1 MSQAQQNSNSILD
14 AEIYNSL
21 SLTRNLFSKGM
32 TVIAFSFTAL
42 ALLPLFAILYKI
54 LSEGLTHLSW
64 EVLVS
69 LPAPVGVEDQPN
81 GFANA
86 ILGTALMVG
95 IATLLSVPIG
105 VMTGIFLSEFGRENK
120 GLANSIRFIT
130 VILSSVP
137 SIVVGVFAYALI
149 VVTTKAFSSLAGG
162 FALGIIMLPV
172 IALTTEQALKL
183 VPSSY
188 RLASA
193 GLGGGRFQTMFRV
206 IIPSALPT
214 ITTGVLLAAS
224 RAAGETAPLI
234 VTALSSQFWPP
245 LVDKLGEIMQSPIG
259 SETISRLKEIPET
272 LLTPTPSMSVLIYGY
287 ASSPYKEQNELAW
300 TAASVLLGMVLI
312 TSLVS
317 RVVTRK
323 RLQDR

>member
-32 TVIAFSFTAL
+32 TVIAFALTAL

-64 EVLVS
+64 KVLVS

-137 SIVVGVFAYALI
+137 SIVIGVFSYALI

-162 FALGIIMLPV
+162 FALGVIMLPV

>member
-1 MSQAQQNSNSILD
+1 MIQAKETKTILD
-14 AEIYNSL
+14 AEIYDSL
-21 SLTRNLFSKGM
+21 SLGRNFFSRGM
-32 TVIAFSFTAL
+32 TVISFAFTAL

-54 LSEGLTHLSW
+54 LGEGLTHLSW

-69 LPAPVGVEDQPN
+69 LPAPVGVENQPN

-86 ILGTALMVG
+86 ILGTFLMVG
-95 IATLLSVPIG
+95 IATLFSVPIG

-120 GLANSIRFIT
+120 AIANTIRFIT

-137 SIVVGVFAYALI
+137 SIVVGVFTYALI
-149 VVTTKAFSSLAGG
+149 VVTTKVFSGLAGG
-162 FALGIIMLPV
+162 IALGIIMLPV
-172 IALTTEQALKL
+172 VALTTEQALKL
-183 VPSSY
+183 VPTSY
-188 RLASA
+188 RLASG
-193 GLGGGRFQTMFRV
+193 GLGAGRFQTIFKI
-206 IIPSALPT
+206 IIPAALPT

-245 LVDKLGEIMQSPIG
+245 LVEKLGEIVQSPIG
-259 SETISRLKEIPET
+259 AETISKLQEIPGT
-272 LLTPTPSMSVLIYGY
+272 LLTPTPSMSVLIYSY

-312 TSLVS
+312 ASVAS
-317 RVVTRK
+317 RAVTRK
-323 RLQDR
+323 RLQNR

>member
-1 MSQAQQNSNSILD
+1 MNQAQKTPTILD
-14 AEIYNSL
+14 AEIYNPL
-21 SLTRNLFSKGM
+21 SLGRNFFSRGM
-32 TVIAFSFTAL
+32 TVIAFALTAL

-54 LSEGLTHLSW
+54 LGEGLTHLSW
-64 EVLVS
+64 DVLVS

-95 IATLLSVPIG
+95 IATLFSVPIG

-120 GLANSIRFIT
+120 GMANAIRFIT

-137 SIVVGVFAYALI
+137 SIVVGVFTYALI
-149 VVTTKAFSSLAGG
+149 VVTTKVFSGLAGG
-162 FALGIIMLPV
+162 IALGIIMLPV
-172 IALTTEQALKL
+172 VALTTEQALKL
-183 VPSSY
+183 VPTSY
-188 RLASA
+188 RLASG
-193 GLGGGRFQTMFRV
+193 GLGAGRFQTIFRI

-245 LVDKLGEIMQSPIG
+245 LIEKLGEITQSPLG
-259 SETISRLKEIPET
+259 AETLSKIQEIPGT
-272 LLTPTPSMSVLIYGY
+272 ILTPTPSMSVLIYSY

-312 TSLVS
+312 ASVAS
-317 RVVTRK
+317 RAVTRK
-323 RLQDR
+323 RLQNR

>member
-1 MSQAQQNSNSILD
+1 MTQAQNSNSILD

-21 SLTRNLFSKGM
+21 SLSRNFFSTGM

-54 LSEGLTHLSW
+54 LGEGLTHLSW

-95 IATLLSVPIG
+95 IATLISVPIG

-120 GLANSIRFIT
+120 AVANTIRFIT

-149 VVTTKAFSSLAGG
+149 VVTTKAFSGFAGG
-162 FALGIIMLPV
+162 VALGIIMLPV
-172 IALTTEQALKL
+172 VALTTEQALKL
-183 VPSSY
+183 VPASY

-193 GLGGGRFQTMFRV
+193 GLGGGRFQTIFRI

-214 ITTGVLLAAS
+214 ITTGILLAAS

-245 LVDKLGEIMQSPIG
+245 LVEKLGEIVQSPVG
-259 SETISRLKEIPET
+259 AETITKIQEIPQT
-272 LLTPTPSMSVLIYGY
+272 LLTPTPSMSVLIYNY

-300 TAASVLLGMVLI
+300 TAASVLLGMVLV
-312 TSLVS
+312 TSLAS
-317 RVVTRK
+317 RAVTRK

>member
-1 MSQAQQNSNSILD
+1 MNQAQKTPTILD
-14 AEIYNSL
+14 AEIYNPL
-21 SLTRNLFSKGM
+21 SLGRNFFSRGM
-32 TVIAFSFTAL
+32 TVIAFALTAL

-54 LSEGLTHLSW
+54 LGEGLTHLSW
-64 EVLVS
+64 DVLVS

-95 IATLLSVPIG
+95 IATLFSVPIG

-120 GLANSIRFIT
+120 GMANAIRFIT

-149 VVTTKAFSSLAGG
+149 VVTTKVFSGLAGG
-162 FALGIIMLPV
+162 IALGIIMLPV
-172 IALTTEQALKL
+172 VALTTEQALKL
-183 VPSSY
+183 VPTSY
-188 RLASA
+188 RLASG
-193 GLGGGRFQTMFRV
+193 GLGAGRFQTIFRI

-245 LVDKLGEIMQSPIG
+245 LIEKLGEITQSPLG
-259 SETISRLKEIPET
+259 AETLSKIQEIPGT
-272 LLTPTPSMSVLIYGY
+272 ILTPTPSMSVLIYSY

-312 TSLVS
+312 ASVAS
-317 RVVTRK
+317 RAVTRK
-323 RLQDR
+323 RLQNR

>member
-1 MSQAQQNSNSILD
+1 MSQAQKTPTILD
-14 AEIYNSL
+14 AEIYNPL
-21 SLTRNLFSKGM
+21 SLGRNFFSRGM
-32 TVIAFSFTAL
+32 TVIAFGLTAL

-54 LSEGLTHLSW
+54 IGEGLTHLSW

-95 IATLLSVPIG
+95 IATLFSVPIG

-120 GLANSIRFIT
+120 GIANAIRFIT

-149 VVTTKAFSSLAGG
+149 VVTTKVFSGLAGG
-162 FALGIIMLPV
+162 IALGIIMLPV
-172 IALTTEQALKL
+172 VALTTEQALKL
-183 VPSSY
+183 VPTSY
-188 RLASA
+188 RLASG
-193 GLGGGRFQTMFRV
+193 GLGAGRFQTIFRI

-245 LVDKLGEIMQSPIG
+245 LIEKLGEITQSPLG
-259 SETISRLKEIPET
+259 AETISKIQEIPAT
-272 LLTPTPSMSVLIYGY
+272 ILTPTPSMSVLIYSY

-312 TSLVS
+312 ASVAS
-317 RVVTRK
+317 RAVTRK
-323 RLQDR
+323 RLQNR

>member
-1 MSQAQQNSNSILD
+1 MTHTQTSDNILD
-14 AEIYNSL
+14 AEIYKPLSL
-21 SLTRNLFSKGM
+21 SRNFFSRGM
-32 TVIAFSFTAL
+32 TVVAFALTAL

-54 LSEGLTHLSW
+54 LGEGLVHLSW

-95 IATLLSVPIG
+95 IGTLISVPIG
-105 VMTGIFLSEFGRENK
+105 IMTGIFLSEFARENK
-120 GLANSIRFIT
+120 AISSAIRFIT

-137 SIVVGVFAYALI
+137 SIVVGVFSYSLI
-149 VVTTKAFSSLAGG
+149 VITTKAFSGVAGG

-172 IALTTEQALKL
+172 VALTTEQALKL
-183 VPSSY
+183 VPTSY

-193 GLGGGRFQTMFRV
+193 GLGGGRFQTMFRIV
-206 IIPSALPT
+206 IPSALPT
-214 ITTGVLLAAS
+214 ITTGILLAAS

-245 LVDKLGEIMQSPIG
+245 FVEKLGEIAQSPLG
-259 SETISRLKEIPET
+259 AETISKLQQIPET
-272 LLTPTPSMSVLIYGY
+272 LLTPTPSMSVLIYSY

-300 TAASVLLGMVLI
+300 TAASVLLGMVLL
-312 TSLVS
+312 TSIIS
-317 RVVTRK
+317 RTVTRK

>member
-1 MSQAQQNSNSILD
+1 MNQAQKTPTILD
-14 AEIYNSL
+14 AEIYNPL
-21 SLTRNLFSKGM
+21 SLGRNFFSRGM
-32 TVIAFSFTAL
+32 TVIAFALTAL

-54 LSEGLTHLSW
+54 LGEGLTHLSW
-64 EVLVS
+64 KVLVS

-95 IATLLSVPIG
+95 IATLFSVPIG

-120 GLANSIRFIT
+120 GMANAIRFIT

-149 VVTTKAFSSLAGG
+149 VVTTKVFSGLAGG
-162 FALGIIMLPV
+162 IALGIIMLPV
-172 IALTTEQALKL
+172 VALTTEQALKL
-183 VPSSY
+183 VPTSY
-188 RLASA
+188 RLASG
-193 GLGGGRFQTMFRV
+193 GLGAGRFQTIFRI

-245 LVDKLGEIMQSPIG
+245 LIEKLGEITQSPLG
-259 SETISRLKEIPET
+259 AETLSKIQEIPGT
-272 LLTPTPSMSVLIYGY
+272 ILTPTPSMSVLIYSY

-312 TSLVS
+312 ASVAS
-317 RVVTRK
+317 RAVTRK
-323 RLQDR
+323 RLQNR

>member
-1 MSQAQQNSNSILD
+1 MSQAQNSHSIFD
-14 AEIYNSL
+14 AEIYKPL
-21 SLTRNLFSKGM
+21 SFTRSFFSQGM
-32 TVIAFSFTAL
+32 TVIAFAFTAL
-42 ALLPLFAILYKI
+42 ALLPLFAILYQI
-54 LSEGLTHLSW
+54 LGEGLTHLSW

-95 IATLLSVPIG
+95 IATLFSVPIG

-137 SIVVGVFAYALI
+137 SIVVGVFSYALI
-149 VVTTKAFSSLAGG
+149 VVTTKVFSSLAGG

-172 IALTTEQALKL
+172 VALTTEQALKL
-183 VPSSY
+183 VPTSY

-245 LVDKLGEIMQSPIG
+245 LVDKLGEIMQSPVG

-312 TSLVS
+312 TSVIS
-317 RVVTRK
+317 RTVTRK

>member
-1 MSQAQQNSNSILD
+1 MNQAQKTPTILD
-14 AEIYNSL
+14 AEIYNPL
-21 SLTRNLFSKGM
+21 SLGRNFFSRGM
-32 TVIAFSFTAL
+32 TVIAFALTAL

-54 LSEGLTHLSW
+54 MGEGLTHLSW
-64 EVLVS
+64 DVLVS

-95 IATLLSVPIG
+95 IATLFSVPIG

-120 GLANSIRFIT
+120 GMANAIRFIT

-149 VVTTKAFSSLAGG
+149 VVTTKVFSGLAGG
-162 FALGIIMLPV
+162 IALGIIMLPV
-172 IALTTEQALKL
+172 VALTTEQALKL
-183 VPSSY
+183 VPTSY
-188 RLASA
+188 RLASG
-193 GLGGGRFQTMFRV
+193 GLGAGRFQTIFRI

-245 LVDKLGEIMQSPIG
+245 LIEKLGEITQSPLG
-259 SETISRLKEIPET
+259 AETLSKIQEIPGT
-272 LLTPTPSMSVLIYGY
+272 ILTPTPSMSVLIYSY

-312 TSLVS
+312 ASVAS
-317 RVVTRK
+317 RAVTRK
-323 RLQDR
+323 RLQNR

>member
-1 MSQAQQNSNSILD
+1 MTQAQNSNSILD

-21 SLTRNLFSKGM
+21 SLSRNLFSKAM

-42 ALLPLFAILYKI
+42 ALVPLLAILYKI
-54 LSEGLTHLSW
+54 LGEGLTHLSW
-64 EVLVS
+64 EVIVS
-69 LPAPVGVEDQPN
+69 LPAPVGMEDQPN

-95 IATLLSVPIG
+95 IATSISLPIG

-120 GLANSIRFIT
+120 ALANAIRFIT

-137 SIVVGVFAYALI
+137 SIVVGVFSYALI
-149 VVTTKAFSSLAGG
+149 VVTTKAFSALAGG

-172 IALTTEQALKL
+172 VALTTEQALKL
-183 VPSSY
+183 VPTSY

-214 ITTGVLLAAS
+214 MTTGILLAAS

-245 LVDKLGEIMQSPIG
+245 LVDKLGEIMQSPLG

-312 TSLVS
+312 TSVVS
-317 RVVTRK
+317 RTVTRK
-323 RLQDR
+323 RLQNR

>member
-1 MSQAQQNSNSILD
+1 MTQTQKSHNILD
-14 AEIYNSL
+14 VEINNSL
-21 SLTRNLFSKGM
+21 SLSRNLFSRGM
-32 TVIAFSFTAL
+32 TVIAFSLTGL

-54 LSEGLTHLSW
+54 LGEGLTHLSW

-95 IATLLSVPIG
+95 IATLFSVPIG
-105 VMTGIFLSEFGRENK
+105 VMTGIFLSEFGRDNK
-120 GLANSIRFIT
+120 AIANTIRFIT

-149 VVTTKAFSSLAGG
+149 VVTTKSFSGLAGG

-172 IALTTEQALKL
+172 VALTTEQALKL
-183 VPSSY
+183 VPASY

-193 GLGGGRFQTMFRV
+193 GLGGGRFQTMFRI

-214 ITTGVLLAAS
+214 ITTGILLAAS
-224 RAAGETAPLI
+224 RAAG
-234 VTALSSQFWPP
+234 
-245 LVDKLGEIMQSPIG
+245 
-259 SETISRLKEIPET
+259 
-272 LLTPTPSMSVLIYGY
+272 
-287 ASSPYKEQNELAW
+287 
-300 TAASVLLGMVLI
+300 
-312 TSLVS
+312 
-317 RVVTRK
+317 
-323 RLQDR
+323 

>member
-21 SLTRNLFSKGM
+21 SLSRNLFSKGM

-69 LPAPVGVEDQPN
+69 LPAPVGMEDQPN

-95 IATLLSVPIG
+95 IATSLSVPIG

-137 SIVVGVFAYALI
+137 SIVVGVFSYALI

-214 ITTGVLLAAS
+214 ITTGILLAAS

-245 LVDKLGEIMQSPIG
+245 LVDKLGEIMQSPVG

-287 ASSPYKEQNELAW
+287 AGSPYKEQNELAW

-312 TSLVS
+312 TSLIS
-317 RVVTRK
+317 RTVTRK

>member
-1 MSQAQQNSNSILD
+1 MNQAQKTPTILD
-14 AEIYNSL
+14 AEIYNPL
-21 SLTRNLFSKGM
+21 SLGRNFFSRGM
-32 TVIAFSFTAL
+32 TVIAFALTAL

-54 LSEGLTHLSW
+54 LGEGLTHLSW
-64 EVLVS
+64 DVLVS

-95 IATLLSVPIG
+95 IATLFSVPIG

-120 GLANSIRFIT
+120 GISNTIRFIT

-149 VVTTKAFSSLAGG
+149 VVTTKVFSGLAGG
-162 FALGIIMLPV
+162 IALGIIMLPV
-172 IALTTEQALKL
+172 VALTTEQALKL
-183 VPSSY
+183 VPTSY
-188 RLASA
+188 RLASG
-193 GLGGGRFQTMFRV
+193 GLGAGRFQTIFRI

-245 LVDKLGEIMQSPIG
+245 LIEKLGEITQSPLG
-259 SETISRLKEIPET
+259 AETLSKIQEIPGT
-272 LLTPTPSMSVLIYGY
+272 ILTPTPSMSVLIYSY

-312 TSLVS
+312 ASVVS
-317 RVVTRK
+317 RAVTRK
-323 RLQDR
+323 RLQNR

>member
-1 MSQAQQNSNSILD
+1 MTQVQNSKSILD

-21 SLTRNLFSKGM
+21 SLSRNLFSKGM

-42 ALLPLFAILYKI
+42 ALVPLFAILYKI
-54 LSEGLTHLSW
+54 LGEGLTHLSW

-95 IATLLSVPIG
+95 IATSISVPIG

-120 GLANSIRFIT
+120 VIANSIRFFT

-137 SIVVGVFAYALI
+137 SIVVGVFSYALI

-162 FALGIIMLPV
+162 FALGVIMLPV
-172 IALTTEQALKL
+172 VALTTEQALKL
-183 VPSSY
+183 VPNSY

-206 IIPSALPT
+206 ILPSALPT
-214 ITTGVLLAAS
+214 ITTGILLAAS

-245 LVDKLGEIMQSPIG
+245 LVDKLAEIMQSPIG

-272 LLTPTPSMSVLIYGY
+272 MLTPTPSMSVLIYGY

-312 TSLVS
+312 TSIIS
-317 RVVTRK
+317 RTVTRK

>member
-1 MSQAQQNSNSILD
+1 MSQAQNSNNILD

-21 SLTRNLFSKGM
+21 SLSRNLFSKGM
-32 TVIAFSFTAL
+32 TVIAFSFTGL

-54 LSEGLTHLSW
+54 LGEGLTHLSW

-69 LPAPVGVEDQPN
+69 LPAPVGMEDQPN

-86 ILGTALMVG
+86 IIGTALMVG
-95 IATLLSVPIG
+95 IATFLSVPIG

-137 SIVVGVFAYALI
+137 SIVVGVFSYALI
-149 VVTTKAFSSLAGG
+149 VITTKAFSALAGG

-172 IALTTEQALKL
+172 VALTTEQALKL
-183 VPSSY
+183 VPTSY

-214 ITTGVLLAAS
+214 ITTGILLAAS

-312 TSLVS
+312 TSVIS
-317 RVVTRK
+317 RTVTRK

>member
-1 MSQAQQNSNSILD
+1 MTQAKNTQTILD
-14 AEIYNSL
+14 AEIYNPLSL
-21 SLTRNLFSKGM
+21 SRNLLSRGM
-32 TVIAFSFTAL
+32 TVIAFALTAL

-54 LSEGLTHLSW
+54 LGEGLTHLSW

-69 LPAPVGVEDQPN
+69 LPAPVGVENQPN

-95 IATLLSVPIG
+95 IGTLFSLPIG
-105 VMTGIFLSEFGRENK
+105 MMTGIFLSEFGRENK
-120 GLANSIRFIT
+120 GIANTIRFIT

-137 SIVVGVFAYALI
+137 SIVVGVFTYALI
-149 VVTTKAFSSLAGG
+149 VVTTKVFSGLAGG
-162 FALGIIMLPV
+162 IALGIIMLPV
-172 IALTTEQALKL
+172 VALTTEQALKL
-183 VPSSY
+183 VPTSY
-188 RLASA
+188 RLASG
-193 GLGGGRFQTMFRV
+193 GLGAGRFQTIFR
-206 IIPSALPT
+206 IIVPSALPT

-245 LVDKLGEIMQSPIG
+245 LVDKLGEIMQSPVG

-272 LLTPTPSMSVLIYGY
+272 LLTPTPSMSVLIYNY

-300 TAASVLLGMVLI
+300 TAASVLLGIVLI
-312 TSLVS
+312 ASLAS
-317 RVVTRK
+317 RAVTRK
-323 RLQDR
+323 RLQNR